1 MAEGNQTKA
10 VIGQTF
16 VELCETKRIKQNQHS
31 KSWLR
36 RRRSIDKP
44 FIIISRIKSIDSLD
58 LQNRCA
64 DLSNI

>member
-16 VELCETKRIKQNQHS
+16 VELCETKELNKI
-31 KSWLR
+31 
-36 RRRSIDKP
+36 SIQELAEKAQINRQTFYYHFPDK
-44 FIIISRIKSIDSLD
+44 KSIDSLD

>member
-16 VELCETKRIKQNQHS
+16 VELCETKELNKI
-31 KSWLR
+31 
-36 RRRSIDKP
+36 SIQELAEKAQINRQT